1 MYQYMLVLCA
11 IVFSTE
17 TNNPTTTAPSREITA
32 TITPSETT
40 TATSS
45 DTTAASITNSETT
58 VRVTAAISRPTATS
72 YETTVTGTPRV
83 NSTLTDPPIANYCQ
97 PSSNNETIVTILYAT
112 PAAGNSFIID
122 NTGICIDSVSSI
134 VTYVWPQNSVC
145 ICQYAIGSITCFFV
159 KK

>member
-1 MYQYMLVLCA
+1 MLVLCA

-17 TNNPTTTAPSREITA
+17 TNNPTTTAPSRETTA

-40 TATSS
+40 TAT
-45 DTTAASITNSETT
+45 
-58 VRVTAAISRPTATS
+58 
-72 YETTVTGTPRV
+72 VTGTPRV
-83 NSTLTDPPIANYCQ
+83 NSTLPNYCK
-97 PSSNNETIVTILYAT
+97 PSSNNETIVIILYAT
-112 PAAGNSFIID
+112 PAAGNSFIIG

-134 VTYVWPQNSVC
+134 VTYAWPQNSVC